1 LDFSLLA
8 IFLLK
13 LNHLVQEQLEMI
25 ALSYREALEELTQSE
40 HLDAVSPRLVIVLGE
55 VLHPLMQ
62 LKVRAQFH
70 H

>member
-1 LDFSLLA
+1 LDFCLLA
-8 IFLLK
+8 IFLLR

-40 HLDAVSPRLVIVLGE
+40 RLVAVSPKLVIVLGE
-55 VLHPLMQ
+55 VLHPLVQ
-62 LKVRAQFH
+62 LKARAQFH

>member
-1 LDFSLLA
+1 LL
-8 IFLLK
+8 LR

>member
-1 LDFSLLA
+1 LL
-8 IFLLK
+8 LR

-62 LKVRAQFH
+62 LKVRAQIH